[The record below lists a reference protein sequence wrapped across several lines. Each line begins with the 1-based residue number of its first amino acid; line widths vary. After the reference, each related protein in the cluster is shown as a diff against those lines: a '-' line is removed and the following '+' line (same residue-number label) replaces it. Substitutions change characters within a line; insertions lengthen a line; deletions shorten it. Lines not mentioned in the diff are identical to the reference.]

1 MIGYDRIPLYEYVIM
16 ASTLFSYSRIFKL
29 KDKMDEELSALYSQ
43 VKEEQNA
50 LTSIL
55 ELSPVGVIIVDNKTS
70 AINFMNE
77 SFKVMFEK
85 DPMSSFEDFT

>member
-1 MIGYDRIPLYEYVIM
+1 MLGYDRIPLYEYAIM
-16 ASTLFSYSRIFKL
+16 VSTLFSYSRIFKL
-29 KDKMDEELSALYSQ
+29 KDKMDEELSTLYLQ

-55 ELSPVGVIIVDNKTS
+55 ELSPVGVIIVDSKTS

-77 SFKVMFEK
+77 SFK
-85 DPMSSFEDFT
+85 